1 VPDRGFEQ
9 TGTGIDANVHQL
21 SVAIGEADDLD
32 AIGRQWLDLQARAG
46 GSFFQSWAWIG
57 TWLRQLPPGTPV
69 RCIRVDDGERTVGL
83 ALVGLRDATRHR
95 VFYSRQWCI
104 AETGN
109 PVQDALTIEH
119 NGLLVDERAHDEVLR
134 AVCSHLGG
142 LRSAWDELVASGI
155 DAERVPSYQRAA
167 AQSDLWTKVRWSKP
181 YYYVAAAD
189 LAATGGD
196 YLAALSGN
204 SRYQIRR
211 SMREYEK
218 SGPLSITAAESV
230 PQAFDFFERLIELH
244 QAYWNA
250 RGKAGAFATEF
261 ARRFHESLIR
271 TQLEPGHVQLLRIAA
286 GDEPIG
292 YLYNFAHRGAIA
304 SYQSGFRY
312 SDDAKLKPGLVSH
325 ALAIQSALA
334 SGAHSYDLL
343 MGRQQYKEMLST
355 RRGEMTWLVIQ
366 QPRLRFRIERGL
378 GALVA
383 RLRSLR
389 ARVDRARAPASSQ
402 PAQTSN

>member
-1 VPDRGFEQ
+1 MR
-9 TGTGIDANVHQL
+9 QL
-21 SVAIGEADDLD
+21 SVVICEADDVD

-83 ALVGLRDATRHR
+83 ALIGLHEAKRHR
-95 VFYSRQWCI
+95 VLRSRQWCI

-109 PVQDALTIEH
+109 PVHDALTVEH
-119 NGLLVDERAHDEVLR
+119 NGLLIDEQARDDVVRALC
-134 AVCSHLGG
+134 AHLSG
-142 LRSAWDELVASGI
+142 LRSACDELVVSGV
-155 DAERVPSYQRAA
+155 DSVETPRYERAA
-167 AQSDLWTKVRWSKP
+167 AESGLWTRVRWSKP
-181 YYYVAAAD
+181 YYYVATAD
-189 LAATGGD
+189 LTAAGGD
-196 YLAALSGN
+196 YLAALSSN
-204 SRYQIRR
+204 TRYQIRR

-218 SGPLSITAAESV
+218 VGPLSITAAQSV
-230 PQAFDFFERLIELH
+230 PQAMDFFERLIELH

-250 RGKAGAFATEF
+250 RGQPGAFATEF
-261 ARRFHESLIR
+261 ARRFHDALIR
-271 TQLEPGHVQLLRIAA
+271 SQSDSGSAQLLRVAA

-292 YLYNFAHRGAIA
+292 YLYNLAHRGTIA

-312 SDDAKLKPGLVSH
+312 TDDAKLKPGLVSH

-343 MGRQQYKEMLST
+343 MGRQQYKEMLAT
-355 RRGEMTWLVIQ
+355 QRGEMAWLVIQ
-366 QPRLRFRIERGL
+366 QPRLRFRLERGL
-378 GALVA
+378 SALVS

-389 ARVDRARAPASSQ
+389 SHVGRRRAPASDRSLQ
-402 PAQTSN
+402 SNRA